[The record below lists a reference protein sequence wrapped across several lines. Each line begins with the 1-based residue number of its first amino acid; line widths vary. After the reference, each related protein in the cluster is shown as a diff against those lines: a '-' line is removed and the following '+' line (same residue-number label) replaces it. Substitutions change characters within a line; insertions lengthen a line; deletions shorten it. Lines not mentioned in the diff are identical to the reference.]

1 MKALRNCI
9 ATETKNSLS
18 PGLFETKHS
27 RMDQV
32 KFFKGC
38 LPQILLVPFLNTLP
52 YLVGVPRLKSLCILS
67 LYYNLLGVFDVKYLI
82 WGTLLRVEYVQQL
95 SARFIKKFEGIFY
108 SCSFFVS
115 KASSKCKLVKS
126 LSSKMCSS

>member
-38 LPQILLVPFLNTLP
+38 LPRIFLVPFFNTLP
-52 YLVGVPRLKSLCILS
+52 YLVGVSRLRSLCVLS
-67 LYYNLLGVFDVKYLI
+67 LYHNLLGVFDVEYLI
-82 WGTLLRVEYVQQL
+82 WGTLLHVKYVQQL
-95 SARFIKKFEGIFY
+95 PARFIKKFERIFY
-108 SCSFFVS
+108 SCFFLFLKQVLNVS
-115 KASSKCKLVKS
+115 W
-126 LSSKMCSS
+126 

>member
-9 ATETKNSLS
+9 ATERKNSLS
-18 PGLFETKHS
+18 PGLFETKYS

-52 YLVGVPRLKSLCILS
+52 YLVGVPRLRSLCVLS
-67 LYYNLLGVFDVKYLI
+67 LYYNLLGVFDVEYLI
-82 WGTLLRVEYVQQL
+82 WGTLLHVKYVQQL
-95 SARFIKKFEGIFY
+95 PARFIKKFERIFY
-108 SCSFFVS
+108 LCFFFVS
-115 KASSKCKLVKS
+115 KASPKCKLVKS
-126 LSSKMCSS
+126 LSPKMCFS